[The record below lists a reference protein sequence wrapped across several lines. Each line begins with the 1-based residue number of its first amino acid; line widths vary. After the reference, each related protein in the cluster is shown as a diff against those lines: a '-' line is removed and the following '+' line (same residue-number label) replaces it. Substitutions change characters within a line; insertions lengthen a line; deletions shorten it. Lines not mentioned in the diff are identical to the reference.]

1 MLVTKNDL
9 HASGVYPHDW
19 AYTIYTSQLLRG
31 DTSPSLY
38 IWTLQFSLE
47 TYISHIIV
55 QKQVHRTCLHG
66 IATDNYENFVITKFV
81 EHHTDNQAELCFL
94 PPYILEM
101 YYVIIRPK
109 LCDYHDSG
117 H

>member
-1 MLVTKNDL
+1 M
-9 HASGVYPHDW
+9 H
-19 AYTIYTSQLLRG
+19 RG
-31 DTSPSLY
+31 SILMIGRILY
-38 IWTLQFSLE
+38 IHHSCLEEILPPLYIFEPPQFSLE

-109 LCDYHDSG
+109 LCDYHDSS